1 MTREEKDQYQQ
12 ISRKCRFC
20 LAGSLGLVLALAL
33 TRMVLS
39 NRPATWGGDLNE
51 LKQTVAEVKNQN
63 FHLTTELAAKSGN
76 LIDIQAAA
84 LAAGYTDKPQIKTLA
99 VPAAVAQAL
108 P

>member
-20 LAGSLGLVLALAL
+20 FAASIGLVITLAL
-33 TRMVLS
+33 TRMILS

-63 FHLTTELAAKSGN
+63 FHLATQLAAASGN
-76 LIDIQAAA
+76 LLEIQQAA
-84 LAAGYTDKPQIKTLA
+84 LTSGYTDKPTIKHLA
-99 VPAAVAQAL
+99 VPATVAQAL